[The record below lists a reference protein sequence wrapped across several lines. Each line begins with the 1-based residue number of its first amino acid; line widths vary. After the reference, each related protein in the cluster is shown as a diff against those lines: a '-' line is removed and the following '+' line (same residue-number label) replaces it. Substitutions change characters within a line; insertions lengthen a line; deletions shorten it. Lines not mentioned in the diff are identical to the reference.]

1 MSNLTEEKKQF
12 ERLCSK
18 GDMDALASYLD
29 HLPKGNVISLKAY
42 IETQKETFDLIVKF
56 MEILLVIATLELTV
70 LINTK
75 GKLEGLE
82 GFFLV
87 VFVVS
92 TVMISLFVAHRY
104 FKPWRVNYM
113 INYMENYYPYRKFNT
128 SNRNSSRRKRGLTAS
143 SFFYFKERTNFK

>member
-29 HLPKGNVISLKAY
+29 HLPKGNVMSLKAY
-42 IETQKETFDLIVKF
+42 IETQKETFDLTIKT
-56 MEILLVIATLELTV
+56 MTIILVIGTLMQTV
-70 LINTK
+70 SIAMNGIFAGYILASFIAIAC
-75 GKLEGLE
+75 
-82 GFFLV
+82 GFVLAAGH
-87 VFVVS
+87 
-92 TVMISLFVAHRY
+92 LY

-113 INYMENYYPYRKFNT
+113 RIYMEYYYPYRKFNT